1 MSNKV
6 KAIIWTIIEFIVVV
20 LSVVALGLS
29 SHYKQQEIRETHQ
42 ETIDIYQEQLK
53 EKDNKI
59 IELEKIQE
67 ELKTQIEK
75 LEKENKKLKTTTTS
89 RSGSSSNKT
98 SVTASSTPGW
108 IWANV
113 SAYCACM
120 KCCGKTNGITASGAK
135 AKANHTIAAPSTY
148 KFGTK
153 IEIAGMGV
161 YTVEDRGGAITGN
174 KLDIYFNSHS
184 EALKFGRKQLQI
196 RVVK

>member
-1 MSNKV
+1 MKKYKRKIKWKNIF
-6 KAIIWTIIEFIVVV
+6 IIILPLVILAETACLIFFDGSYTQLVNAEVTYQTEI
-20 LSVVALGLS
+20 
-29 SHYKQQEIRETHQ
+29 QE
-42 ETIDIYQEQLK
+42 K
-53 EKDNKI
+53 ENKI
-59 IELEKIQE
+59 IELEKTQK
-67 ELKTQIEK
+67 ELKNQIEK
-75 LEKENKKLKTTTTS
+75 LETENKKLKATTTS
-89 RSGSSSNKT
+89 KSSSSSTKT

-108 IWANV
+108 VWANV
-113 SAYCACM
+113 SAYCACV

-174 KLDIYFNSHS
+174 KLDIYFDSHS